1 MNRVT
6 LVEGRFNAVAE
17 RRFNNARADRNYE
30 SAFRETGFGAIG
42 DDPAGAAAQIAA
54 SAARVPLLAALGD
67 WAICAADARRRAW
80 VLSVAQ
86 KADPH
91 AAYHEYEKALEI
103 DHQFAPTHN
112 NLGLALKCAGGWDHV
127 L

>member
-1 MNRVT
+1 MTRRVRRRKSRPRPR
-6 LVEGRFNAVAE
+6 VCRFW
-17 RRFNNARADRNYE
+17 
-30 SAFRETGFGAIG
+30 
-42 DDPAGAAAQIAA
+42 
-54 SAARVPLLAALGD
+54 PL